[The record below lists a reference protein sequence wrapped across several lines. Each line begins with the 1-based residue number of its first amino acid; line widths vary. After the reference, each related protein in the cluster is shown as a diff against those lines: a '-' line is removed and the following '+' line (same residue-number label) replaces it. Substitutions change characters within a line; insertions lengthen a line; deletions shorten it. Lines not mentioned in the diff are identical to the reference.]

1 MSNEIKE
8 IKEIEKLLQI
18 LSNNIS
24 FNLEEFDRNL
34 SLDEKKQI
42 LDETDKLL
50 IKYESANK
58 KIQEEFYISSQYI
71 KSQYRSIVKEFNRKF
86 LDFSGELIQKK
97 NSYRTLTMSNSFI
110 APSISIDLGEG
121 NKHSLDYSKIKTVL
135 NNAKYTYNNI
145 DKYIFDLE
153 KEIKDKPLIDQ
164 NDPAYQSYINFKT
177 KKKEMK
183 TQNKQNF
190 LKWILLILIIVLIIV
205 IYYFK

>member
-97 NSYRTLTMSNSFI
+97 NT
-110 APSISIDLGEG
+110 
-121 NKHSLDYSKIKTVL
+121 
-135 NNAKYTYNNI
+135 
-145 DKYIFDLE
+145 
-153 KEIKDKPLIDQ
+153 
-164 NDPAYQSYINFKT
+164 
-177 KKKEMK
+177 
-183 TQNKQNF
+183 
-190 LKWILLILIIVLIIV
+190 
-205 IYYFK
+205 

>member
-1 MSNEIKE
+1 MSNGINEL
-8 IKEIEKLLQI
+8 EKLLEI
-18 LSNNIS
+18 LSNNIVYN
-24 FNLEEFDRNL
+24 FDEFDRNL
-34 SLDEKKQI
+34 SLEEKRKI
-42 LDETDKLL
+42 LDELDKLL
-50 IKYESANK
+50 LKYETANK

-71 KSQYRSIVKEFNRKF
+71 KSKYRSLVKEFNRRF
-86 LDFSGELIQKK
+86 INFSNEIIQKK
-97 NSYRTLTMSNSFI
+97 NLYKTLTMSNSFI

-135 NNAKYTYNNI
+135 NDAKYTSNII
-145 DKYIFDLE
+145 DKYIFELE
-153 KEIKDKPLIDQ
+153 NEIKDKPLIDQ

-183 TQNKQNF
+183 TKNKQNF